1 MQCSM
6 FEGSYGFLRLHTCF
20 IYTVGSESSIFKKII
35 INIKYLFTSLLCH
48 VKQMLPTATKY

>member
-6 FEGSYGFLRLHTCF
+6 FEGSYGFTHALF
-20 IYTVGSESSIFKKII
+20 IPLARSQVFLKKII

-48 VKQMLPTATKY
+48 VKQMLPTATNY

>member
-6 FEGSYGFLRLHTCF
+6 FEGSYGFTHALLLARSQVFL
-20 IYTVGSESSIFKKII
+20 KKII